1 MVAYAELVTRLQNY
15 TEDPD
20 SEFSDEIDTIIENA
34 ELRIARDL
42 EVDGFDAMTERED
55 GSMSTGDREIT
66 KPSAVISTVQFNIV
80 NGTTRPVL
88 QKRPE
93 SFLNYFW
100 PDRTAT
106 DVPRYYA
113 DLDET
118 KWVVAPTPDDTYTY
132 EIETKQRITGLSS
145 GTTTTWISTQ
155 HPDLLFFACLVEGEI
170 FHTNPD
176 DLTLYEARYQ
186 QALEGVNRESIR
198 NRMDGASSRS

>member
-1 MVAYAELVTRLQNY
+1 MTTYTELVTRLQNF

-42 EVDGFDAMTERED
+42 DVENFTAMTERVT
-55 GSMSTGDREIT
+55 GSMSTGNREIART
-66 KPSAVISTVQFNIV
+66 SAVISVSQFNIV
-80 NGTTRPVL
+80 NGSARPVL

-93 SFLNYFW
+93 SFLNFFW

-106 DVPRYYA
+106 GVPRYYA

-118 KWVVAPTPDDTYTY
+118 KWVVAPTPDDTYAY

-145 GTTTTWISTQ
+145 GTPTTWISTQ

-170 FHTNPD
+170 FHTNPE
-176 DLTLYEARYQ
+176 DLALYEGRYQ

-198 NRMDGASSRS
+198 NRMDATNTGS